1 VPFGATLHDANVRM
15 EKQESKTNADLT
27 RVTAE
32 LEAAKAELRRAPP
45 SAQALYKRRVLH
57 KMRERNMLTAQ
68 LGHVAN
74 RAFNMQQ
81 IVAAK
86 EGMESAR
93 DTVAI
98 MQAGQSELKALQASV
113 DIDKAQDVMDD
124 MADTLNDVED
134 VNEALSYDIGTA
146 VVDDAEL
153 EAEMDGLE
161 AELAGG
167 TASYVPAAPPVAVP
181 SYVGGGMPAGSGVP
195 ASSGVPSYASSY
207 AASVASEP
215 PYAAPQR

>member
-1 VPFGATLHDANVRM
+1 
-15 EKQESKTNADLT
+15 
-27 RVTAE
+27 
-32 LEAAKAELRRAPP
+32 
-45 SAQALYKRRVLH
+45 
-57 KMRERNMLTAQ
+57 MRERNMLTSQ

-81 IVAAK
+81 VVAAK

-98 MQAGQSELKALQASV
+98 MQAGQSELKALQAAV

-124 MADTLNDVED
+124 MADTLHDVED
-134 VNEALSYDIGTA
+134 VNEALSYDIGSA

-167 TASYVPAAPPVAVP
+167 TASYVPAAPPLAVP
-181 SYVGGGMPAGSGVP
+181 SYGGGRCRRARGCRRTPLRTRRRQC
-195 ASSGVPSYASSY
+195 PSPRMRRRNGD
-207 AASVASEP
+207 AA
-215 PYAAPQR
+215 AACVHAPSRRRRVQPGLSPSFVLFAPILSLSL